1 MEQEEP
7 QDRSAAGVE
16 PAADGVLS
24 PRGGPVSRRLLR
36 LEIPVFPERQMFRV
50 HDPIADIDVPGGRPV
65 PPVDSLISTGR
76 DQLIISCA
84 QEHLGV
90 QLTLEEWD
98 AAPPP
103 FSDGYEDEA
112 KCVLYLRGQLS
123 IDTGAT
129 GIRPVGSLRLS
140 GGVGDYGVRIYTRN
154 RAAAVQSYGELY
166 QQFADPLSDEFQQAR
181 KQLEGMEQYLLQL
194 WRES

>member
-1 MEQEEP
+1 MP
-7 QDRSAAGVE
+7 NLPVRTT
-16 PAADGVLS
+16 L

-36 LEIPVFPERQMFRV
+36 LEIPVFPERLMFRV
-50 HDPIADIDVPGGRPV
+50 HDPVAERDAPDAPAAPV
-65 PPVDSLISTGR
+65 ESLISTSR
-76 DQLIISCA
+76 DQLIVSTA

-90 QLTLEEWD
+90 QLTVEEWD
-98 AAPPP
+98 DAPPP

-112 KCVLYLRGQLS
+112 KCVLYLRGHLS
-123 IDTGAT
+123 VDMGPA
-129 GIRPVGSLRLS
+129 GRAVEALRLS

-154 RAAAVQSYGELY
+154 RAAALNSYSELY

>member
-1 MEQEEP
+1 
-7 QDRSAAGVE
+7 VT
-16 PAADGVLS
+16 
-24 PRGGPVSRRLLR
+24 RRLLR
-36 LEIPVFPERQMFRV
+36 LEIPVFPERLIFRV
-50 HDPIADIDVPGGRPV
+50 RDPIAEIDAPGGPV

-76 DQLIISCA
+76 DQLIVSCA

-90 QLTLEEWD
+90 QLTVEEWD
-98 AAPPP
+98 DAPPP

-129 GIRPVGSLRLS
+129 GFRAVEALRLS

-154 RAAAVQSYGELY
+154 RAAAVQSYGELFK
-166 QQFADPLSDEFQQAR
+166 QFADPLSDDFQQAR

>member
-1 MEQEEP
+1 MEQEKL
-7 QDRSAAGVE
+7 QDRTASGPE
-16 PAADGVLS
+16 PAAGGVPS

-36 LEIPVFPERQMFRV
+36 LEIPVFPERLMFRL
-50 HDPIADIDVPGGRPV
+50 HDPIAELDAPGGPV

-76 DQLIISCA
+76 DQLIVSCA

-90 QLTLEEWD
+90 QLTIEEWD
-98 AAPPP
+98 DAPPP

-123 IDTGAT
+123 IDTGTAAF
-129 GIRPVGSLRLS
+129 RAVDALRLS

-154 RAAAVQSYGELY
+154 RVAAVQRYSELF
-166 QQFADPLSDEFQQAR
+166 QQFSDPLSDDFQQAR
-181 KQLEGMEQYLLQL
+181 KRLEGMEQYLIQL

>member
-1 MEQEEP
+1 MEQEKL
-7 QDRSAAGVE
+7 QDRTAVGLE
-16 PAADGVLS
+16 PAAGGVSS

-36 LEIPVFPERQMFRV
+36 LEIPVFPDRLMFRV
-50 HDPIADIDVPGGRPV
+50 RDPIADIDAPGGPV

-76 DQLIISCA
+76 DQLVVSCA

-90 QLTLEEWD
+90 QLTVEEWD
-98 AAPPP
+98 DAPPP

-123 IDTGAT
+123 IDTGST
-129 GIRPVGSLRLS
+129 GFRAVDALRLS

-154 RAAAVQSYGELY
+154 RAAAVKSYGELY
-166 QQFADPLSDEFQQAR
+166 QQFADPLSDDFQQAR